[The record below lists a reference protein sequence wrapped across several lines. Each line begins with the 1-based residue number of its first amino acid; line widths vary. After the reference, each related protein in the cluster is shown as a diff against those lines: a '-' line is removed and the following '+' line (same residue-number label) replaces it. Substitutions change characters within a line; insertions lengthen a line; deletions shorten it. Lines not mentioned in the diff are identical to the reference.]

1 MKPFSILKL
10 KNFINEGPSLTEDD
24 VSVET
29 MLIINLNSSKKW
41 MMHYLMF
48 AISDTEQM
56 SK

>member
-29 MLIINLNSSKKW
+29 MLIINLNSSKK
-41 MMHYLMF
+41 
-48 AISDTEQM
+48 
-56 SK
+56 